1 MKLICVCLK
10 FYFLGLIAKK
20 EYLTNEMKEKNYW
33 SLEFPNSLELTHWT
47 SPIGQCQLWVKRVS
61 LSVCCCLRPK
71 LSLASVSLIWLLVRE
86 CPPAP
91 LARPQLL
98 PCVCLSLLSAWA
110 RGPTESQI
118 TGINKIAWSRQQQQK
133 VPNPLGLA
141 FQICWLCFQKQEKFF
156 I

>member
-1 MKLICVCLK
+1 MKLIFVSFK
-10 FYFLGLIAKK
+10 FYFLGLVAEKNIWLMRWKK
-20 EYLTNEMKEKNYW
+20 TNYW
-33 SLEFPNSLELTHWT
+33 SLEFPNSLDLTPWT

-133 VPNPLGLA
+133 VPNQLWFGSLN
-141 FQICWLCFQKQEKFF
+141 
-156 I
+156 